1 MTANRGAYLILSLAA
16 VVAALLVAQTLAAVG

>member
-1 MTANRGAYLILSLAA
+1 MTANRGAYVILSPAA